1 MTATDM
7 ILAFGGLIVFML
19 GYWLSRLDARLSS
32 VEADVN
38 RNFVSKEEYRNDLLQ
53 MKEDIRNIFKILREH
68 EQKRITD

>member
-32 VEADVN
+32 VETDVN